1 MSDRAENH
9 PESPRLIALRRAARE
24 AWALRTSAALAVEIH
39 QQEERTMQ
47 ADITALTNEVLAAS
61 SKLTTAL
68 VAASRIAPPP
78 RDLRPVLVQLA
89 DVEREIEEHGK
100 TWWGKLRAPG
110 NTYSCPEEQAA
121 WQTLC
126 RRRESLVAD
135 VVRYALAMT
144 TPLEPANEQ
153 SGWHTGTSA
162 RTP

>member
-1 MSDRAENH
+1 MTPA
-9 PESPRLIALRRAARE
+9 
-24 AWALRTSAALAVEIH
+24 ALRTSAALAVEIQ

-47 ADITALTNEVLAAS
+47 EKIATLANEITAHCRELQTLVVTAAR
-61 SKLTTAL
+61 
-68 VAASRIAPPP
+68 VAPPP

-89 DVEREIEEHGK
+89 DVEREMEAHGERWHK
-100 TWWGKLRAPG
+100 APRAPG
-110 NTYSCPEEQAA
+110 NTYSCAEEQAE
-121 WQTLC
+121 WSTLC

-153 SGWHTGTSA
+153 SGWTVASSA

>member
-1 MSDRAENH
+1 MTPA
-9 PESPRLIALRRAARE
+9 
-24 AWALRTSAALAVEIH
+24 ALRTSAALAVEI
-39 QQEERTMQ
+39 QAQEERTMQ
-47 ADITALTNEVLAAS
+47 ADITKLTNEVLAAS

-68 VAASRIAPPP
+68 VAASRVSPPP
-78 RDLRPVLVQLA
+78 RDLRPTLVQLA
-89 DVEREIEEHGK
+89 DVERELVAHGERWHK
-100 TWWGKLRAPG
+100 APRTPG
-110 NTYSCPEEQAA
+110 NAYSCAEEQGE
-121 WQTLC
+121 WSTLC